1 MLKNSFIKI
10 NLRLLGKLIQTTIK
24 MKTKF
29 NGILT
34 LLLALVVQ
42 ISFAQQKTIT
52 GTVSD
57 DSGALPGVSVSI
69 KGTSTGSETDFDGKY
84 TIKATNGQV
93 LVFRYLGYKSI
104 QRTIGSSNIISV
116 QLVQDANVLD
126 EIIVT
131 GVAGATSRKKLS
143 ITVASVTA
151 ADIEKVPAG
160 SAASALQGK
169 VAGVSVTNLG
179 RPGQGAT
186 ILLRGGAN
194 FYGSQAPLVILD
206 GIFVEGGL
214 GDINVDD
221 IASFEI
227 VKGASASSLYGSRA
241 GNGVIVITTKRG
253 MIGKTQI
260 TIRSEVG
267 TSSINRFVKT
277 NQSHGYELASD
288 WESQKGNY
296 TKYDGVTYGANYQG
310 VYAASGDNAVLG
322 SRTESADGYSDNPYG
337 VYNDFQ
343 KAFFKSGLNK
353 TQYASISNGNEKSR
367 VFFSAENYSADGV
380 LSETQGYQRNT
391 IRINAD
397 YQFNDKLK
405 FRTSNSFI
413 KINDN
418 SPGGG
423 TDIYR
428 IVSRLSPDAQ
438 VNVANPDGQPY
449 YFKPDPWESE
459 IDNPLYELYARDAK
473 AKQQRFLGSYNLNY
487 EFTDYLNLEL
497 EYAFENNNYRF
508 TRNSKYQTY
517 TTTGDPVGFGY
528 SEGGLNKSSSLEL
541 SQKAQATLNFSK
553 SFGELE
559 VNAKVSYLAEDRKY
573 EQESTTGQNYLY
585 SGLPTFDNF
594 TPANITANSNSE
606 TVRATNYFAI
616 AGIIYKDRY
625 IFDALVRRDGS
636 SLFGNNNR
644 WNDYYRASAAY
655 RITQDI
661 EIPGV
666 QELKINIARGT
677 SGQRPGFNWQY
688 EQTGISNGV
697 LNTNRLKGNPDLKPS
712 LTTENEVGL
721 NAAFLDRF
729 SLEAVYSNQVSSD
742 QFMIVNLFSPANAG
756 KNKQWQNVGDL
767 ESNTIE
773 FTLNSKIIK
782 KEDLSWNVGVNFTK
796 TDSNITKLNAPE
808 QQVGPSG
815 LFLLREGIEYGSMY
829 GRNFVTNLT
838 AMAQQLPDG
847 KAISDYSINSDGV
860 VVETATIGTTDET
873 AIIQVDEDG
882 VAVFGK
888 IGNQNADFRVGL
900 TSNLSYKNFD
910 FYLLWDWK
918 KGGDVYNTNGQWTT
932 ISERNAIV
940 DQTGKPDSEK
950 KTRVYYGSL
959 YDVNQNNAFWVEDGS
974 FVKLRE
980 ASISYKVPTDGSLS
994 FLDELKI
1001 SAIGRNLLTFTDYK
1015 GWDPEIANYDGNTQQ
1030 YYSVDYGVYPNQTS
1044 YSLSVQVKF

>member
-1 MLKNSFIKI
+1 
-10 NLRLLGKLIQTTIK
+10 

-29 NGILT
+29 NGFLT
-34 LLLALVVQ
+34 LLLAFVVQ
-42 ISFAQQKTIT
+42 ITFAQEKTIS
-52 GTVSD
+52 GTVTD
-57 DSGALPGVSVSI
+57 ESGALPGVSVVVQ
-69 KGTSTGSETDFDGKY
+69 GTNIGTETNFDGKY
-84 TIKATNGQV
+84 SIKASVGNV
-93 LVFRYLGYKSI
+93 LVFRYLGYKAVNK
-104 QRTIGSSNIISV
+104 TVDSSNSINVSL
-116 QLVQDANVLD
+116 QQDDNVLD
-126 EIIVT
+126 EIVIT
-131 GVAGATSRKKLS
+131 GLAGATSRKKLS
-143 ITVASVTA
+143 VTVASVTA
-151 ADIEKVPAG
+151 EDIEKVPAG

-169 VAGVSVTNLG
+169 VAGVTVTNLG
-179 RPGQGAT
+179 RPGAGAT

-194 FYGSQAPLVILD
+194 FYGSQAPLIILD

-241 GNGVIVITTKRG
+241 GNGVIVISTKRG
-253 MIGKTQI
+253 KVGRTQI
-260 TIRSEVG
+260 TLRSEVG
-267 TSSINRFVKT
+267 ASSINRFVKT

-288 WESQKGNY
+288 WQSAQGRY
-296 TKYDGVTYGANYQG
+296 TKYEGVTYGANYQG
-310 VYAASGDNAVLG
+310 VFAASGDNAPSG
-322 SRTESADGYSDNPYG
+322 SRIESADGYSDNPYG
-337 VYNDFQ
+337 VYNNFQ
-343 KAFFKSGLNK
+343 DAFFKTGLNK
-353 TQYASISNGNEKSR
+353 TQYAAISNCNEKST
-367 VFFSAENYSADGV
+367 VFFSAENYSAEGV
-380 LSETQGYQRNT
+380 LAETEGYNRNT
-391 IRINAD
+391 IRVNAD

-405 FRTSNSFI
+405 FKTSNSFI

-428 IVSRLSPDAQ
+428 LVSRLAPDAQ

-449 YFKPDPWESE
+449 YYKPDPWENE
-459 IDNPLYELYARDAK
+459 IVNPLYSLYARDAS

-487 EFTDYLNLEL
+487 KFTDYLNFEV

-508 TRNSKYQTY
+508 TNNVKYETY
-517 TTTGDPVGFGY
+517 TTTGDSIGFGY
-528 SEGGLNKSSSLEL
+528 SKGGLSKSSSLDL

-553 SFGELE
+553 TFGELD
-559 VNAKVSYLAEDRKY
+559 VNAKLSYLAEDRKY
-573 EQESTTGQNYLY
+573 EDYSANGNDYLY
-585 SGLPTFDNF
+585 SGLPTLDNF
-594 TPANITANSNSE
+594 LPANVTANSNSQ
-606 TVRATNYFAI
+606 TVRAQNYFLI
-616 AGIIYKDRY
+616 AGVVYKDRY
-625 IFDALVRRDGS
+625 IFDALYRKDGS
-636 SLFGNNNR
+636 SLFGANQR

-666 QELKINIARGT
+666 QEMKINIARGT
-677 SGQRPGFNWQY
+677 SGQRPGFDWQY
-688 EQTGISNGV
+688 EQTAMSNGV
-697 LNTNRLKGNPDLKPS
+697 LSTNRLKGNPDLRPS
-712 LTTENEVGL
+712 LTTENEIGL
-721 NAAFLDRF
+721 NASFLDRF

-756 KNKQWQNVGDL
+756 KNRQWQNVGNL

-773 FTLNSKIIK
+773 ITLNSKIIE
-782 KEDLSWNVGVNFTK
+782 KEDLSWNVGINFAK
-796 TDSNITKLNAPE
+796 TDSEITKLNAPE

-829 GRNFVTNLT
+829 GRKFVTDLT
-838 AMAQQLPDG
+838 TMSNQLPAG
-847 KAISDYSINSDGV
+847 ASISDYSVNSDGV
-860 VVETATIGTTDET
+860 VVKTSAIGTAGEA
-873 AIIQVDEDG
+873 AIIQVDADG
-882 VAVFGK
+882 VAVFDK

-900 TSNLSYKNFD
+900 TSNLTYKNFD

-940 DQTGKPDSEK
+940 DQTGKPESEK
-950 KTRVYYGSL
+950 KTRIYYGSL
-959 YDVNQNNAFWVEDGS
+959 YDVNQNNEFWVEDGS

-980 ASISYKVPTDGSLS
+980 ASISYRLPTDGALS

-1044 YSLSVQVKF
+1044 YSLSIQVKF